1 MPVFPATC
9 AFVQLFVGIMHL
21 LESIKGAV
29 VGLTYAFENYVDF
42 IEITLLSRSI
52 FYFNINC

>member
-9 AFVQLFVGIMHL
+9 AFVQLFVGIMRL

-52 FYFNINC
+52 FYFNINY